1 MAGIGFTLK
10 KLMDKD
16 DLMGLVQAHFH
27 STMVTAGPWLITIVA
42 IGMISI
48 YGSNTHTFRYFL
60 DFHVILIYNFAFSLI
75 FASPFSMVATRH
87 LADAIFRK
95 NVTGSVGMMTSSY
108 VMLMIIQLP
117 LVAWYYFGYVH
128 LPLSLKLLAFSN
140 YFLVGAIWMISAFLT
155 ALKDYRMIT
164 RAFAIGMVIG
174 VIIAIWLKGDYRDAG
189 MLLGFNIGVAVTFF
203 ILLAQVFSEYNYRV
217 VEPFDVIKYF
227 HRYWDVALGGLFYA
241 IGIWIDKLVMC
252 FTPEATTLQS
262 KMVMYFEYG
271 NAMFLAYLTIIPSMA
286 VFILSV
292 ETDFFEKYHRFYNE
306 ILSHA
311 PYKRILHNQKGIKE
325 SLFSG
330 ARNIIVLQ
338 GIICFIAIVLAHRVL
353 ELMGIRFIHIA
364 MYRFGVLGAFFHVL
378 MLFITILFNYFD
390 SRRQAMWIQCLFMV
404 TNGLFTLISMKAGL
418 EFYGYGYFFS
428 TLVTFLFA
436 SVMLLRYL
444 DKLPFHAFVT
454 TGRAIRRSL

>member
-1 MAGIGFTLK
+1 
-10 KLMDKD
+10 MDKD
-16 DLMGLVQAHFH
+16 DIMGLVQAHFH
-27 STMVTAGPWLITIVA
+27 STMVTAGPWLITILA
-42 IGMISI
+42 IGAISI
-48 YGSNTHTFRYFL
+48 YGSHAHTFRYFL

-95 NVTGSVGMMTSSY
+95 NVTGSIGMMISSF
-108 VMLMIIQLP
+108 VFLMVIQLP
-117 LVAWYYFGYVH
+117 LVAWFYFIYVQ
-128 LPLSLKLLAFSN
+128 LPLSLKLLAFAN

-164 RAFAIGMVIG
+164 RAFAIGMVVG
-174 VIIAIWLKGDYRDAG
+174 VIVGIALKGDYRDAG
-189 MLLGFNIGVAVTFF
+189 MLFGFNVGVAIVFF

-217 VEPFDVIKYF
+217 VEPFDVFTYF

-241 IGIWIDKLVMC
+241 VGIWIDKFVMC
-252 FTPEATTLQS
+252 FAPEATTLQS

-292 ETDFFEKYHRFYNE
+292 ETDFFEKYHRFYHE
-306 ILSHA
+306 ILTHA
-311 PYKRILHNQKGIKE
+311 PFKRILENQKAVKE
-325 SLFSG
+325 SLLSG

-338 GIICFIAIVLAHRVL
+338 GVICFMAIVLAHKVL
-353 ELMGIRFIHIA
+353 ELMGIRFIHIG

-390 SRRQAMWIQCLFMV
+390 SRRQAMWIQCVFMC
-404 TNGLFTLISMKAGL
+404 TNGLFTLISMKAGM
-418 EFYGYGYFFS
+418 EYYGYGYFIS
-428 TLVTFLFA
+428 TLVSFIFGA
-436 SVMLLRYL
+436 VMLMRYL
-444 DKLPFHAFVT
+444 EKLPYHAFVT
-454 TGRAIRRSL
+454 TSRAIRRSL